1 MPHIHVVDGQAEGV
15 FQGLRTLT
23 HVMKQRSVH
32 SVYCAD
38 LKYHSQSCFCMKIIP
53 EPTDFL
59 THAQ

>member
-15 FQGLRTLT
+15 FQGLCTLT

-38 LKYHSQSCFCMKIIP
+38 LKYLIHKMEEP
-53 EPTDFL
+53 E
-59 THAQ
+59 HYEQ